1 MTKLTMFSI
10 VGLTLV
16 LSLVLACSTIG
27 LAVRQGALP
36 EVLVRFPPNT
46 RFQFILRIGTDLYP
60 WSSGPV
66 PDMAINLWAHQQGT
80 SWHIINIVH
89 ISMGDREEHDS

>member
-1 MTKLTMFSI
+1 MTRLTMFSI
-10 VGLTLV
+10 VGLTLL
-16 LSLVLACSTIG
+16 LSLVLTCSTIG

-46 RFQFILRIGTDLYP
+46 RFQLILRIGSDIYP
-60 WSSGPV
+60 WRTGPV
-66 PDMAINLWAHQQGT
+66 RETAINLWAHQQGT